1 MDNCLPTDHILRYST
16 TSYFQ
21 TDTISSEI
29 LEVFYKNNYRKVCI
43 NARTFNSNR
52 PLLVTAPVVLFL
64 EYISNRTPNSSLS
77 NIFSRFL
84 MVSYMVILLVP
95 LYVSKVIEV
104 EILY

>member
-1 MDNCLPTDHILRYST
+1 MVILLVPLYVSKLRDRNIIIGINYRQNI
-16 TSYFQ
+16 F
-21 TDTISSEI
+21 ISKG
-29 LEVFYKNNYRKVCI
+29 LMYRKVCI

>member
-1 MDNCLPTDHILRYST
+1 MIHWNKEL
-16 TSYFQ
+16 
-21 TDTISSEI
+21 
-29 LEVFYKNNYRKVCI
+29 VFKNVIYRKVCI

-95 LYVSKVIEV
+95 LYASKVIEV